1 VGDLPERVKDR
12 ALIWLIYNRCA
23 DRLTDFP
30 VIGNSGKPLMPSDS
44 GDVIDRSD
52 GERFL
57 FVTPNLR
64 IPLDEFS
71 FTFARSGGPG
81 GQNVNKVNSKAVLR
95 WRVLESPSLDERV
108 RLRFVEQNRHRIT
121 EAGELVL
128 TSQRFRD
135 QPRNI
140 DDCYDKLRELLG
152 RAAVQPKRRRPTKP
166 TAGSRRRRL
175 NDKRSRS
182 ATKQLRRRPASD

>member
-1 VGDLPERVKDR
+1 MP
-12 ALIWLIYNRCA
+12 
-23 DRLTDFP
+23 TS
-30 VIGNSGKPLMPSDS
+30 SGEVNDP
-44 GDVIDRSD
+44 GD

-57 FVTPNLR
+57 FVTPQLR

-108 RLRFVEQNRHRIT
+108 RTRLVEQNRNRIT
-121 EAGELVL
+121 EAGDFIL
-128 TSQRFRD
+128 TSQRYRD
-135 QPRNI
+135 QPKNI
-140 DDCYDKLRELLG
+140 DDCYEKLRELLV
-152 RAAVQPKRRRPTKP
+152 RAVAQPKRRKPTKP

-175 NDKRSRS
+175 SDKRSRS
-182 ATKQLRRRPASD
+182 ATKQLRRRPAND

>member
-1 VGDLPERVKDR
+1 MSTGV
-12 ALIWLIYNRCA
+12 A
-23 DRLTDFP
+23 DTNQF
-30 VIGNSGKPLMPSDS
+30 
-44 GDVIDRSD
+44 D

-57 FVTPNLR
+57 IVTPQLR

-95 WRVLESPSLDERV
+95 WRVLESPSLEERV
-108 RLRFVEQNRHRIT
+108 RARFVEQNRNSIT
-121 EAGELVL
+121 EAGDFIV
-128 TSQRFRD
+128 TSQRYRD

-140 DDCYDKLRELLG
+140 DDCYEKLRALLA

-175 NDKRSRS
+175 SDKRLRS
-182 ATKQLRRRPASD
+182 TTKELRRRPAND

>member
-1 VGDLPERVKDR
+1 MSNETGDLSDR
-12 ALIWLIYNRCA
+12 
-23 DRLTDFP
+23 T
-30 VIGNSGKPLMPSDS
+30 
-44 GDVIDRSD
+44 D
-52 GERFL
+52 GERVL
-57 FVTPNLR
+57 FVTPQLR
-64 IPLDEFS
+64 IPLDEFT

-108 RLRFVEQNRHRIT
+108 RARFVEQNRQRIT
-121 EAGELVL
+121 EAGDFIV

-140 DDCYDKLRELLG
+140 EDCREKLRDLLA
-152 RAAVQPKRRRPTKP
+152 RAVAQPKRRKPTKP

-175 NDKRSRS
+175 SDKRLRS
-182 ATKQLRRRPASD
+182 ANKQLRRRPAND

>member
-1 VGDLPERVKDR
+1 
-12 ALIWLIYNRCA
+12 
-23 DRLTDFP
+23 
-30 VIGNSGKPLMPSDS
+30 MPSSAGEAGDS
-44 GDVIDRSD
+44 SD

-57 FVTPNLR
+57 FVTPQLG
-64 IPLDEFS
+64 IPLDEFT

-81 GQNVNKVNSKAVLR
+81 GQNVNKVNSKALLR

-108 RLRFVEQNRHRIT
+108 RARFVEQNRHRIT
-121 EAGELVL
+121 ESGDFIL

-135 QPRNI
+135 QPKNI
-140 DDCYDKLRELLG
+140 DDCHEKLRELLM

-175 NDKRSRS
+175 SDKRLRS
-182 ATKQLRRRPASD
+182 ANKQLRRRPADD

>member
-1 VGDLPERVKDR
+1 MFSSSDEASDR
-12 ALIWLIYNRCA
+12 
-23 DRLTDFP
+23 
-30 VIGNSGKPLMPSDS
+30 G
-44 GDVIDRSD
+44 D

-57 FVTPNLR
+57 IVTPQVR
-64 IPLDEFS
+64 IPLDELT

-108 RLRFVEQNRHRIT
+108 RARFIDQNRQRIT
-121 EAGELVL
+121 EAGELIL

-135 QPRNI
+135 QPKNI
-140 DDCYDKLRELLG
+140 DDCREKLRELLL
-152 RAAVQPKRRRPTKP
+152 RAAIQPKRRKPTRP

-175 NDKRSRS
+175 SDKRQRS
-182 ATKQLRRRPASD
+182 ATKQLRRRPAGD

>member
-1 VGDLPERVKDR
+1 
-12 ALIWLIYNRCA
+12 
-23 DRLTDFP
+23 
-30 VIGNSGKPLMPSDS
+30 MPTGAGETSDQ
-44 GDVIDRSD
+44 SD

-57 FVTPNLR
+57 FVTPQLR
-64 IPLDEFS
+64 VPFGEFS

-108 RLRFVEQNRHRIT
+108 RARFVEQNRHRVT
-121 EAGELVL
+121 EAGDFIL

-135 QPRNI
+135 QPKNI
-140 DDCYDKLRELLG
+140 ADCHEKLRELLA
-152 RAAVQPKRRRPTKP
+152 RAAAQPKRRKPTRP

-175 NDKRSRS
+175 SDKRLRS
-182 ATKQLRRRPASD
+182 AAKHLRRRPADD

>member
-1 VGDLPERVKDR
+1 VP
-12 ALIWLIYNRCA
+12 
-23 DRLTDFP
+23 TS
-30 VIGNSGKPLMPSDS
+30 SGEVNDP
-44 GDVIDRSD
+44 GD

-57 FVTPNLR
+57 FVTPQLR

-108 RLRFVEQNRHRIT
+108 RTRLVEQNRNRIT
-121 EAGELVL
+121 EAGDFIL
-128 TSQRFRD
+128 TSQRYRD
-135 QPRNI
+135 QPKNI
-140 DDCYDKLRELLG
+140 DDCYEKLRDLLV
-152 RAAVQPKRRRPTKP
+152 RAVAQPKRRKPTKP

-175 NDKRSRS
+175 SDKRLRS
-182 ATKQLRRRPASD
+182 ANKQLRRRPVDD

>member
-1 VGDLPERVKDR
+1 MS
-12 ALIWLIYNRCA
+12 AS
-23 DRLTDFP
+23 
-30 VIGNSGKPLMPSDS
+30 SGQASVPD
-44 GDVIDRSD
+44 D

-57 FVTPNLR
+57 FVTPDLR
-64 IPLDEFS
+64 VPLNEFS

-81 GQNVNKVNSKAVLR
+81 GQNVNKVNSKAVMR

-108 RLRFVEQNRHRIT
+108 RARFVEQNRHRIT
-121 EAGELVL
+121 EAGELII

-135 QPRNI
+135 QPKNI
-140 DDCYDKLRELLG
+140 DDCREKLRELLA
-152 RAAVQPKRRRPTKP
+152 RAAAQPKRRRPTKP

-175 NDKRSRS
+175 SDKRSRS